1 MHAIIPNMMAYQQ
14 GRAEEG
20 VQMLLFHALQ
30 YAIFRQKNSKKIFR
44 EGGLIFFQFLT
55 PLIRQTSEWRI
66 AYEYTL

>member
-30 YAIFRQKNSKKIFR
+30 YAIFRQKNSKKIFER
-44 EGGLIFFQFLT
+44 GAWFLF
-55 PLIRQTSEWRI
+55 SS
-66 AYEYTL
+66 